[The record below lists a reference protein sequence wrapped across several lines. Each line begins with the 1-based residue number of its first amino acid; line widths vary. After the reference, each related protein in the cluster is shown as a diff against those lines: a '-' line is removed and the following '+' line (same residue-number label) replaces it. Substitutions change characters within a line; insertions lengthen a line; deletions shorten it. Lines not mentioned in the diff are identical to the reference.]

1 MCLKLRL
8 YSVLLA
14 EFFLATKD
22 QEVSYYD
29 QSIFI
34 VVRIDET
41 GVRYWSFM
49 FVCMMLVFFIFIWL
63 VENF

>member
-41 GVRYWSFM
+41 GV
-49 FVCMMLVFFIFIWL
+49 
-63 VENF
+63 